1 MRADAA
7 CTASSQGK
15 RMWNSIFTGTIR
27 SRACT
32 ILLLIGLCIPAY
44 AQQGET
50 SAVPVGTSYAERR
63 ALAKSLDFVGRV
75 EAVSRVDVRAR
86 VTGYLDAVL
95 FKDGDLVKEGAV
107 LYRIERG
114 LFEAAVKQAQGALE
128 SSKAALALADIQFQ
142 RAQELLN
149 RNSGTVVAR
158 DQARAQE
165 EQASAAVAVSEANL
179 LTARINLGYTQ
190 ISAPIAGRIGRTSVT
205 KGNLVGP
212 DSGVLTSIVS
222 QDPMYVLFPVSQRE
236 FLEQA
241 ASGERADLSKI
252 KVQIRFS
259 DDTTYDQVGRI
270 DFVNISVDRATDT
283 VLARATM
290 PNPKGALRDGQLVRV
305 LLESGTPSQKVVV
318 PQAALIAD
326 QGGVYVFV
334 VEDGKAAMRR
344 IKVAGETGTD
354 VIVADGLS
362 GGEQVIVDGLQRV
375 RAGSAVRAS
384 PTVRPLSR
392 G

>member
-1 MRADAA
+1 
-7 CTASSQGK
+7 
-15 RMWNSIFTGTIR
+15 
-27 SRACT
+27 
-32 ILLLIGLCIPAY
+32 
-44 AQQGET
+44 
-50 SAVPVGTSYAERR
+50 
-63 ALAKSLDFVGRV
+63 
-75 EAVSRVDVRAR
+75 
-86 VTGYLDAVL
+86 
-95 FKDGDLVKEGAV
+95 
-107 LYRIERG
+107 
-114 LFEAAVKQAQGALE
+114 
-128 SSKAALALADIQFQ
+128 
-142 RAQELLN
+142 
-149 RNSGTVVAR
+149 
-158 DQARAQE
+158 
-165 EQASAAVAVSEANL
+165 
-179 LTARINLGYTQ
+179 
-190 ISAPIAGRIGRTSVT
+190 
-205 KGNLVGP
+205 
-212 DSGVLTSIVS
+212 
-222 QDPMYVLFPVSQRE
+222 
-236 FLEQA
+236 
-241 ASGERADLSKI
+241 
-252 KVQIRFS
+252 
-259 DDTTYDQVGRI
+259 VGRI

>member
-1 MRADAA
+1 MSKSIPRA
-7 CTASSQGK
+7 
-15 RMWNSIFTGTIR
+15 TIR
-27 SRACT
+27 SRVCT
-32 ILLLIGLCIPAY
+32 ILLLIGLCAPAY

-50 SAVPVGTSYAERR
+50 SAVPVGTTYAERR
-63 ALAKSLDFVGRV
+63 SIAKSLDLIGRV
-75 EAVSRVDVRAR
+75 EAISRVDVRAR

-95 FKDGDLVKEGAV
+95 FKDGDLVKDGAV

-114 LFEAAVKQAQGALE
+114 LFEAAVKQAEGALE
-128 SSKAALALADIQFQ
+128 SSKAALTLAVVQFQ

-158 DQARAQE
+158 DQTRAQE
-165 EQASAAVAVSEANL
+165 EQAGANVAVNEANL

-190 ISAPIAGRIGRTSVT
+190 ISSPITGRIGRTSVT

-212 DSGVLTSIVS
+212 DSGVLASIVS

-241 ASGERADLSKI
+241 ASGARPDPSKV
-252 KVQIRFS
+252 KVQIQVS
-259 DDTTYDQVGRI
+259 EGMTYDQVGRI
-270 DFVNISVDRATDT
+270 DFVDISVDRGTDT

-305 LLESGTPSQKVVV
+305 LLESGTPAQKVVV
-318 PQAALIAD
+318 PQVALIAD

-344 IKVAGETGTD
+344 IKVGGESGAD
-354 VIVADGLS
+354 VIVQDGLS

-375 RAGSAVRAS
+375 RAGAAVRAS
-384 PTVRPLSR
+384 PTSRPLSR
-392 G
+392 T